1 MEIRFLGP
9 LEVDDGGRLLKIPG
23 GRPRALLCLLALNAG
38 RVMQPERL
46 VELMWEDEPPAT
58 AANALQVHISALR
71 RAIEPAGPPYRV
83 LLSQSGGYVL
93 NLTPEQIDLSRFE
106 RFVQQGHQAIQ
117 RGDIDLGRHLLSEA
131 FELWRGSPLEGLG
144 DRPWTFG
151 EARRLEELRV
161 AAEEDRIEVELAL
174 GRHQEMIGRLG
185 SLIDQHPL
193 RERFRAQLMIALYR
207 SGRQA
212 EATEVFH
219 QTHRLLVEELG
230 MGPGPELQRT
240 YRAVLNQDP
249 SLLGVSTEVP
259 LTRLDNLPTPT
270 TSFVGRGP
278 ELKEIAALLQRVRL
292 VTLTGIGG
300 IGKTRLAIQVA
311 RNLLGSYD
319 RGIWIANLAP
329 VSEPN
334 HVPELV
340 ASVLDIRP
348 RGGQSVMEALSAA
361 LATGR
366 RLLLLDNCEHLV
378 DACAQLVQALLTTAP
393 GLSVLATSRETLGV
407 AGELVWPVPQLMDA
421 VQLFEERAA
430 LAAPSFHI
438 EEGMHSGVADL
449 CRRLEGIPLAIELAA
464 SRLNTLSMED
474 LMELTKDRFVALTA
488 GARAASPRHQTLRG
502 AIDWSY
508 NLLSDSEQSLLATL
522 SIFRG
527 SFTLAPATF
536 VHAREDEA
544 EVLELL
550 SGLIRK
556 SLVLVERG
564 GVETRYRLLDT
575 IREYAGDKLARS
587 SFALEVQRHHI
598 IYYCELA
605 ERANPQLRGHNAA
618 VWMDRLSADH
628 DNLRAAL
635 QSTYEGSDREYFTRL
650 LTAIS
655 WFWFLRCFFE
665 EGRRWLQRAL
675 TELPPTSPSALIRLL
690 LGAGELAWGQGDHAS
705 DGPLFARALE
715 LAVQTGDL
723 SLAGQALQD
732 LAIHEQAT
740 GDTDAAVQH
749 LERSISLLRV
759 HGPESVL
766 AEALNNLG
774 CTRAVD
780 QGDPE
785 AGAPA
790 LEEALTRAREYGD
803 QRVLSLTLDSL
814 ASVERMRGRLEEAT
828 VLQAEGLR
836 VCRDMGD
843 VWSAPFLLWNMGA
856 ILLQR
861 GQAGR
866 TLQLTASSARSQHD
880 VGVVL
885 SPAEQAQFD
894 RLTREARSCLSAEA
908 AAAEW
913 LAGYSLGL
921 DAAIELALS
930 SVVEVARAH

>member
-9 LEVDDGGRLLKIPG
+9 LEVDDGGELLRIPG
-23 GRPRALLCLLALNAG
+23 GRPRALLSLLALNAG

-46 VELMWEDEPPAT
+46 MELMWEDEPPAT

-83 LLSQSGGYVL
+83 LLSRSGGYLL

-117 RGDIDLGRHLLSEA
+117 RGDIELGRHLLAEA
-131 FELWRGSPLEGLG
+131 IALWRGSPLEGLG
-144 DRPWTFG
+144 DQPWTFG
-151 EARRLEELRV
+151 EVRRLEELRV
-161 AAEEDRIEVELAL
+161 AAEEDRIQVELAL

-219 QTHRLLVEELG
+219 QTRRLLVEKLG
-230 MGPGPELQRT
+230 MEPGPELQRT
-240 YRAVLNQDP
+240 NRAVLNQDP
-249 SLLGVSTEVP
+249 SLLGIPTEAP
-259 LTRLDNLPTPT
+259 LPRLDNLPMPT
-270 TSFVGRGP
+270 TSFVGRGS
-278 ELKEIAALLQRVRL
+278 ELKEVAALLQRVRL

-300 IGKTRLAIQVA
+300 IGKTRLAVQVA

-319 RGIWIANLAP
+319 RGIWVANLAP
-329 VSEPN
+329 VSDPN

-348 RGGQSVMEALSAA
+348 RGAQSVMEALAEA

-366 RLLLLDNCEHLV
+366 RLLLLDNCEHVV
-378 DACAQLVQALLTTAP
+378 DACAQLVEALLTRAP

-407 AGELVWPVPQLMDA
+407 AGERVWLVAPLADA
-421 VQLFEERAA
+421 VRLFEERAA

-438 EEGMHSGVADL
+438 EDSMKARVAEL

-464 SRLNTLSMED
+464 SRLSTLSVDD
-474 LMELTKDRFVALTA
+474 LMELTQDRFAALRA
-488 GARAASPRHQTLRG
+488 GARATSPRHQTLRG

-508 NLLSDSEQSLLATL
+508 NLLSDGEQSLLAAL

-527 SFTLAPATF
+527 SFTLAAATF
-536 VHAREDEA
+536 IHAREDDG

-550 SGLIRK
+550 SSLIRK

-564 GVETRYRLLDT
+564 GTETRYRLLDT
-575 IREYAGDKLARS
+575 IREYAADKLARS
-587 SFALEVQRHHI
+587 NLAIDVQRHHT
-598 IYYCELA
+598 IYYRELA
-605 ERANPQLRGHNAA
+605 ERASPQLRGHNAA
-618 VWMDRLSADH
+618 VWMNRLGAEH

-635 QSTYEGSDREYFTRL
+635 QSAYEGKDADNFTRL
-650 LTAIS
+650 LTALS
-655 WFWFLRCFFE
+655 WFWFLRCFFD

-675 TELPPTSPSALIRLL
+675 TELPPTAPAALIRLL
-690 LGAGELAWGQGDHAS
+690 LGAGHLAWGQGDHAA

-715 LAVQTGDL
+715 LAVETGDQEM
-723 SLAGQALQD
+723 AGQALQN
-732 LAIHEQAT
+732 LAMHDEVT
-740 GDTDAAVQH
+740 GDVEAAVEH
-749 LERSISLLRV
+749 SEGSISLLRV
-759 HGPESVL
+759 YGPESVL

-774 CTRAVD
+774 CIRAFD

-785 AGAPA
+785 AAAPA
-790 LEEALTRAREYGD
+790 LEEALTRARACGD

-814 ASVERMRGRLEEAT
+814 ASVERMRGRLDEAT
-828 VLQAEGLR
+828 ALQAEGLR
-836 VCRDMGD
+836 VCRDVGD
-843 VWSAPFLLWNMGA
+843 VWSAVFLLWNMGA

-861 GQAGR
+861 RQAAR
-866 TLQLTASSARSQHD
+866 ALQLISSSARLQRD
-880 VGVVL
+880 VGMVL
-885 SPAEQAQFD
+885 NPVEQSQFD
-894 RLTREARSCLSAEA
+894 HLTREARLYLSAEA
-908 AAAEW
+908 AETEW
-913 LAGYSLGL
+913 QAGYSLGM
-921 DAAIELALS
+921 DAAIEQALS
-930 SVVEVARAH
+930 PVVAAAQR